1 MMKDIKIMENKIQE
15 AVDFLFSKMTSS
27 PVIGIIL
34 GTGLGGVTEKIEFE
48 LRVPYEE
55 IPHFPVSTI
64 EGHRGTLVFG
74 ILAGKRVMAMEGR
87 FHLYEGYTPEEIT
100 FPVRVMSKLGIQY
113 LFISSAAGG
122 LDPTFSPG
130 DLMVAIDHINFTG
143 TNPLVDPNLDALGP
157 RFPDMSEVYDRDL
170 INIAKKEAANINIS
184 LKQGV
189 YVGVLGPSLETPA
202 ETRFLRMA
210 GADAVGMSTVSE
222 VIVGVHCGLKILLI
236 VAITNVNIP
245 DVMEKTSIEKVI
257 AAAEKAGPGL
267 SLLWEKI
274 IGALP

>member
-1 MMKDIKIMENKIQE
+1 MEDRIRE
-15 AVDFLFSKMTSS
+15 AVDFLSSKITSS

-34 GTGLGGVTEKIEFE
+34 GTGLGGITEKIEME

-74 ILAGKRVMAMEGR
+74 ALAGKKVVAMEGR
-87 FHLYEGYTPEEIT
+87 FHLYEGYTPEEVT
-100 FPVRVMSKLGIQY
+100 FPVRVMSKLGVRY

-122 LDPTFSPG
+122 LDPEFTPG
-130 DLMVAIDHINFTG
+130 DLMVVMDHINFTW
-143 TNPLVDPNLDALGP
+143 TNPLIGPNLDALGP

-170 INIAKKEAANINIS
+170 INTAKKEAANIEIS
-184 LKQGV
+184 LKEGV
-189 YVGVLGPSLETPA
+189 YAGVLGPSLETPA

-222 VIVGVHCGLKILLI
+222 VIVGVHCELKILLI
-236 VAITNVNIP
+236 VVITNVNIP
-245 DVMEKTSIEKVI
+245 DAMEKTSLEEVI
-257 AAAEKAGPGL
+257 AAAGKASPGL
-267 SLLWEKI
+267 SLLWERV